1 MGSSALIFA
10 VADSAPA
17 GGAAVGQVVI
27 GTAAVLIVETAVLA
41 LCVAHRRGR
50 TGVLR
55 RVARPL
61 AWVSGVPGWAAL
73 PAAVSLLA
81 FLVAGPG
88 FVWDVGTHIA
98 QGRDAGPF
106 ANPSHYLLILGTV
119 GFSLAGVLAVTM
131 RPGPSA
137 IAMLACGLFSL
148 SGFPADDVW
157 HRLFGQDVTLWGP
170 THLMM
175 ITGGLLHFCAMVLLV
190 REGRIARG
198 GRAKPL
204 MWGVAASFASV
215 VLVGMTVAYQQEFQY
230 GVPQFRLLFHPVL
243 LALGSSLALVGA
255 RVALGRGAAL
265 VAAVLGAGTL
275 AALAIFAGPI
285 MGEPTMHFPLYLAE
299 AVAVEV
305 AALALARRGP
315 YAVAIGSGVLIG
327 TVGTLAEAGWSHV
340 WMPIPWPAHIL
351 PEAVGLAVV
360 VGVAGGV
367 IGAFAG
373 MHLTGTAPAPR
384 AWLPPA
390 VALLAVG
397 LVLAGLLQDTVPTAR
412 AHVAFTDAT
421 VAPRRTAYATVR
433 FTPASAARGAD
444 WLMAMA

>member
-1 MGSSALIFA
+1 MGSSTCIFA

-17 GGAAVGQVVI
+17 GGAAIGQVVI
-27 GTAAVLIVETAVLA
+27 GTLAVLTIETAVLA

-50 TGVLR
+50 TRVLDR
-55 RVARPL
+55 AARPL
-61 AWVSGVPGWAAL
+61 AWVTGVPGWAAL

-81 FLVAGPG
+81 FLCAGPG
-88 FVWDVGTHIA
+88 FVWDVATHIA
-98 QGRDAGPF
+98 NGRDAGPF

-119 GFSLAGVLAVTM
+119 GFSLAGVLAVSM
-131 RPGPSA
+131 RPGPA
-137 IAMLACGLFSL
+137 ATAMLACGLFSL

-175 ITGGLLHFCAMVLLV
+175 ITGGVLHFCAMVLLI
-190 REGRIARG
+190 REGRLARG
-198 GRAKPL
+198 GRTTPV
-204 MWGVAASFASV
+204 MWLAAASFGSV
-215 VLVGMTVAYQQEFQY
+215 VLVGLTVAYQQEFQY

-243 LALGSSLALVGA
+243 LALASSVALVGT
-255 RVALGRGAAL
+255 RIALGRGAAL
-265 VAAVLGAGTL
+265 VVALLGCGTL

-315 YAVAIGSGVLIG
+315 YAVAVGAGVLIG

-351 PEAVGLAVV
+351 PEAIALSTV
-360 VGVAGGV
+360 VGVVGAV
-367 IGAFAG
+367 VGAFAG
-373 MHLTGTAPAPR
+373 MHLTGTAPARR
-384 AWLPPA
+384 AWLAPA
-390 VALLAVG
+390 VGVLAIG
-397 LVLAGLLQDTVPTAR
+397 LVLGTLLQDSVP
-412 AHVAFTDAT
+412 
-421 VAPRRTAYATVR
+421 
-433 FTPASAARGAD
+433 S
-444 WLMAMA
+444 